1 MTYKDSNPKSPHHG
15 LYLSYRDM
23 KRRCYDTKCKTYKY
37 WGGRGIT
44 VCDEW
49 LNDYQSFAVWA
60 LNNGW
65 QQGLTIDRINSD
77 GRYEP
82 LNCRWVDRREQ
93 SLNLRNTNL
102 YECDGKLVSQRK
114 LIEFLWTLKVGDE
127 VCIKKVKCNEIR
139 VGNPY
144 HKNHKNHLSK

>member
-1 MTYKDSNPKSPHHG
+1 MTYKDSNPKSPYYG

-23 KRRCYDTKCKTYKY
+23 KRRCYDTKYKTYKY

-49 LNDYQSFAVWA
+49 LNDYQSFAMWA

-65 QQGLTIDRINSD
+65 HQGLTIDRINSN

-102 YECDGKLVSQRK
+102 YECGGKLISQRK
-114 LIEFLWTLKVGDE
+114 LIEFLWTLKVGEE

-139 VGNPY
+139 VGSPY
-144 HKNHKNHLSK
+144 HKNHTNHLSK

>member
-1 MTYKDSNPKSPHHG
+1 MIYKDSNPKSQYHG

-23 KRRCYDTKCKTYKY
+23 KRRCYDTKCKNYKY

-65 QQGLTIDRINSD
+65 RQGLTIDRINSD

-82 LNCRWVDRREQ
+82 LNCRWVDRKEQ

-144 HKNHKNHLSK
+144 HRNHKNHLSK